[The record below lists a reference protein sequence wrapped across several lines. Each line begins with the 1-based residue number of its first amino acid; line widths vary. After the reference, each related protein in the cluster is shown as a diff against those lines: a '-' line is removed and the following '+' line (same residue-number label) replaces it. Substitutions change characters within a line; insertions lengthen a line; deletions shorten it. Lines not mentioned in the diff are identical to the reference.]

1 MSRGSRKIFRG
12 IVPRCPSG
20 YDAIMQIDPS
30 KYVRIGTAAGL
41 AGVTR
46 AYLRRLVT
54 DGRISAVPC
63 DGIYLVLRTEA
74 EKLGRQRENAG
85 RKK

>member
-1 MSRGSRKIFRG
+1 
-12 IVPRCPSG
+12 
-20 YDAIMQIDPS
+20 MQIDPS

-54 DGRISAVPC
+54 DGRLPAVPC
-63 DGIYLVLRTEA
+63 DGIYLVLRSEA
-74 EKLGRQRENAG
+74 EKLGRERENDG

>member
-1 MSRGSRKIFRG
+1 
-12 IVPRCPSG
+12 
-20 YDAIMQIDPS
+20 MQIDPS

-54 DGRISAVPC
+54 DGRLPAVPC
-63 DGIYLVLRTEA
+63 DGVYLVLRAAA
-74 EKLGRQRENAG
+74 EKLGRQRENDG

>member
-1 MSRGSRKIFRG
+1 MK
-12 IVPRCPSG
+12 
-20 YDAIMQIDPS
+20 IDPE

-46 AYLRRLVT
+46 AYLRRLVN
-54 DGRISAVPC
+54 DGRLPAVPC

-74 EKLGRQRENAG
+74 EKLGRQRENDG
-85 RKK
+85 RGK